1 MTKFINI
8 HNINFDT
15 DGGAQK
21 DKSMSKSGTT
31 LQIQTTVLFI
41 AIITLLGLSS
51 AQSQFVDFGR
61 NKVQYSDF
69 KWNTLETDHFV
80 IYYYE
85 GAQELAEHGAF
96 FAEEA

>member
-1 MTKFINI
+1 
-8 HNINFDT
+8 
-15 DGGAQK
+15 
-21 DKSMSKSGTT
+21 MSKSGTT

-41 AIITLLGLSS
+41 AIITLLGLIP
-51 AQSQFVDFGR
+51 AEAQFVDFGR

-69 KWNTLETDHFV
+69 KWNTLETEHFV

-96 FAEEA
+96 FAEEAYADHQQNFKHSLTHKVPLIFY